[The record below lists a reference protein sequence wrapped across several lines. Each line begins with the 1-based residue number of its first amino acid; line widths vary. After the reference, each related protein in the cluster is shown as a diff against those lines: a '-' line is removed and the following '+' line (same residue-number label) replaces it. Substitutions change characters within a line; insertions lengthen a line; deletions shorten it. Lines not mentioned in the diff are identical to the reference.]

1 MTDDAVAV
9 LDALGWKQAH
19 IFGASLGGVIAQRL
33 ALRHPDR
40 VLSVVSAGSLPSD
53 VSGIG
58 GGRYVR
64 FGLLA
69 RLARAKFPEGREG
82 DIALGLMLARAVAG
96 PAYPFDED
104 AAREW
109 IEREVDQGPRD
120 QKAQSR
126 QAGAPWHGGKLRDLH
141 KPVLVLHGD
150 QDPILRVSA
159 ARATARA
166 IDGARLVIL
175 PGVGEVTCPAPLWPT
190 VADEVCSLPT
200 RPGPPRRTG
209 GQAAWP
215 GQLPACP
222 GDLAI
227 RAVKAASQRAARA
240 PSMARWS
247 TESVQRMTVATA
259 RAPSTTTGCCRAAPT
274 ARMPDCGGL
283 MIAENSSVPYM
294 PRLETEKVPPS
305 SSCWRSRRSRARARG
320 RRLPGDSRQAL
331 GVDPAQHGG
340 DQAAL
345 GRDRDRYVDGAVR
358 QQALVAPGDV
368 GLGHVAEGRRDRH
381 DDEVVDRDLA
391 PARSR

>member
-1 MTDDAVAV
+1 MTGTGTTRPWETAWTPTEFARGGGVDIAYDRLAGSEGEPLLLVMGLGVSRFWWPTGLAQAFADQGFAVARYDQRDAGQSSRMADSGGGNPFTAVIRKRGAYSSEDMTDDAVAV
-9 LDALGWKQAH
+9 LDALGWERAH

-40 VLSVVSAGSLPSD
+40 VLSVVSAASLPSD

-159 ARATARA
+159 ARATAKA

-175 PGVGEVTCPAPLWPT
+175 PGAGHDLPAPLWP
-190 VADEVCSLPT
+190 VIAREV
-200 RPGPPRRTG
+200 
-209 GQAAWP
+209 
-215 GQLPACP
+215 
-222 GDLAI
+222 
-227 RAVKAASQRAARA
+227 
-240 PSMARWS
+240 
-247 TESVQRMTVATA
+247 
-259 RAPSTTTGCCRAAPT
+259 
-274 ARMPDCGGL
+274 
-283 MIAENSSVPYM
+283 
-294 PRLETEKVPPS
+294 
-305 SSCWRSRRSRARARG
+305 
-320 RRLPGDSRQAL
+320 
-331 GVDPAQHGG
+331 
-340 DQAAL
+340 
-345 GRDRDRYVDGAVR
+345 
-358 QQALVAPGDV
+358 
-368 GLGHVAEGRRDRH
+368 
-381 DDEVVDRDLA
+381 RDLA
-391 PARSR
+391 DRSHASAATSAPPPPGPAAHLRRPG